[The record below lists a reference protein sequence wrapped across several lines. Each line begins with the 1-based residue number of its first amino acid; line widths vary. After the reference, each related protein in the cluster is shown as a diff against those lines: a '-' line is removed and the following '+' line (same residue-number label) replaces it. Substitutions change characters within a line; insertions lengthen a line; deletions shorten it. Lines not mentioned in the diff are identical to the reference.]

1 MASRLDSNPSARDER
16 GRVTDSEIRQQPE
29 LWSMTVERVAS
40 SEAGKIVQGRAGV
53 IWGMGSSAYA
63 ASAVAATPW

>member
-1 MASRLDSNPSARDER
+1 
-16 GRVTDSEIRQQPE
+16 
-29 LWSMTVERVAS
+29 MTVERVAS